1 MCHSSIAHGI
11 AVKTVSGYGMA
22 EMGRVDADLVSA
34 PGFDA
39 KLHER
44 KRVLLRK
51 DGPMRNCRFAVAF
64 RNGHAFRV
72 ERFASDQGFERSSLR
87 LRCAVENREICL
99 ADSSMRLK
107 FPSQCEIRALR
118 PRKHHHSAR
127 FAVEPMDH
135 AGAFRAAYSRHVR
148 KVLQQNVAERS
159 VGVAGSAV
167 HDHTGGFVDDNY
179 VVISVDYFQGNV
191 SSALHLLL

>member
-11 AVKTVSGYGMA
+11 AVKTVSGYRMA

-39 KLHER
+39 EFHKRER
-44 KRVLLRK
+44 VVLRK

-64 RNGHAFRV
+64 RNGHAFRIK
-72 ERFASDQGFERSSLR
+72 RFASDQGFERSSLR

-107 FPSQCEIRALR
+107 FPPQCEIRALR
-118 PRKHHHSAR
+118 PRKHHHSAC
-127 FAVEPMDH
+127 FAIQSVH
-135 AGAFRAAYSRHVR
+135 HSRAFFASNSGHVR
-148 KVLQQNVAERS
+148 EIFKQDVAERS